1 MAKDLTTENTESTE
15 EMKNDIIS
23 LKIQRD
29 TFMALADICKQELQK
44 GMEELLGLRATFDV
58 RWKAQLSAVDLWERE
73 TGQKL
78 MWPRQ
83 EDLCLWLLKKLEA
96 AK

>member
-1 MAKDLTTENTESTE
+1 MKGLTTEDTEDTE
-15 EMKNDIIS
+15 AMKNEIIS

-29 TFMALADICKQELQK
+29 TAMALADICKQELQK
-44 GMEELLGLRATFDV
+44 GMEELQGLRATFNV
-58 RWKAQLSAVDLWERE
+58 RWQAQLRAVDFWEKE

-78 MWPRQ
+78 MWPKQ
-83 EDLCLWLLKKLEA
+83 EDLCLWLLKKKEA